1 MGTLVAVQSQVI
13 PLQGA
18 EKLNYLQAEISGS
31 LLFSE
36 TYLVHR
42 GRPCDDHGGGVLNS
56 LPQQ

>member
-1 MGTLVAVQSQVI
+1 MQGQVI

-31 LLFSE
+31 LLFSK
-36 TYLVHR
+36 TDLVHR

-56 LPQQ
+56 LSQQ